1 MLHGSFLPR
10 LNWFRE
16 DNNNND
22 LHEQRNDYPNIGDCT
37 KHSNNNSSQC
47 CGRSEVKS
55 IKAKLRETAQEAAL
69 VAVAA
74 VILVVLRYTNY
85 IDKRN
90 QHR

>member
-1 MLHGSFLPR
+1 MLHGRTLTR

-22 LHEQRNDYPNIGDCT
+22 LHEQRNDYPNIGDCA

-47 CGRSEVKS
+47 RGCNQVS

-74 VILVVLRYTNY
+74 VILVVLRYTSY

-90 QHR
+90 QRR

>member
-1 MLHGSFLPR
+1 MLLGRTLTR
-10 LNWFRE
+10 LNWFPE

-22 LHEQRNDYPNIGDCT
+22 LHEQRDDYPNIGDCA

-47 CGRSEVKS
+47 CGCSQVN

-69 VAVAA
+69 IAVAA
-74 VILVVLRYTNY
+74 VILVVLRYTSY

-90 QHR
+90 QRR

>member
-1 MLHGSFLPR
+1 VLLGRTLTR

-16 DNNNND
+16 DNKRND
-22 LHEQRNDYPNIGDCT
+22 LHEQRNDYPNIGDCA

-47 CGRSEVKS
+47 CGCSQVS
-55 IKAKLRETAQEAAL
+55 IKAKLRETAQEVAL

-74 VILVVLRYTNY
+74 VILVVLRYTSY

-90 QHR
+90 RHR

>member
-1 MLHGSFLPR
+1 MLHGSFLLR

-16 DNNNND
+16 GNNNND
-22 LHEQRNDYPNIGDCT
+22 LYGQRDDYPNIGDCA

-47 CGRSEVKS
+47 CGCSQVN
-55 IKAKLRETAQEAAL
+55 IKAKLRETAQEVAL

-74 VILVVLRYTNY
+74 VILVVLRYTSY

-90 QHR
+90 RHR

>member
-1 MLHGSFLPR
+1 MLHGSFPKR
-10 LNWFRE
+10 LNWFPE
-16 DNNNND
+16 DNKNND
-22 LHEQRNDYPNIGDCT
+22 LYEQRNDYPNIGDCT

-47 CGRSEVKS
+47 CGCSQVN

-90 QHR
+90 QRR

>member
-1 MLHGSFLPR
+1 M
-10 LNWFRE
+10 
-16 DNNNND
+16 
-22 LHEQRNDYPNIGDCT
+22 
-37 KHSNNNSSQC
+37 
-47 CGRSEVKS
+47 KS

-69 VAVAA
+69 VAAAA